1 MTLNVL
7 DFQKRKKSEK
17 EISTSVMCE
26 KPGKLIAKDRILE
39 TQEANEVCTL
49 RLVIMQLLGFSDFYI
64 LCIFMR

>member
-1 MTLNVL
+1 
-7 DFQKRKKSEK
+7 
-17 EISTSVMCE
+17 MCE

-49 RLVIMQLLGFSDFYI
+49 RLVIMQLLGFSHFYI

>member
-1 MTLNVL
+1 
-7 DFQKRKKSEK
+7 
-17 EISTSVMCE
+17 MCE